1 MWHLSYSF
9 HCLNTLAMK
18 DCFSRTLEFNGKNI
32 TVIHNE
38 GKWWVAIKPICDAL
52 EVNYERQR
60 QNLQEDEILS
70 QLPAVQQVVAAD
82 NKSREMLCLPEKFV
96 YGWLFSIRS
105 ESAALKKYKLVC
117 YDVLYNHFHGA
128 LTGRMETL
136 TERVDLD
143 LQIIDLQDQLLQSDQ
158 FLKIQELKKRRTQLG
173 KRLRELDAELV
184 AGQTTI
190 APLN

>member
-1 MWHLSYSF
+1 
-9 HCLNTLAMK
+9 MK
-18 DCFSRTLEFNGKNI
+18 DSFSRTLEFNGKNI

-52 EVNYERQR
+52 EVEYTRTFK
-60 QNLQEDEILS
+60 NLKEDEILG
-70 QLPAVQQVVAAD
+70 QLLAEQPMVASD
-82 NKSREMLCLPEKFV
+82 GRTREMLCLPEKFI

-105 ESAALKKYKLVC
+105 ESPALKKYKLVC
-117 YDVLYNHFHGA
+117 YDILYNHFHGA
-128 LTGRMETL
+128 LTGRIETL

-143 LQIIDLQDQLLQSDQ
+143 MQIIDLQDQLLQSEQ
-158 FLKIQELKKRRTQLG
+158 FLKIQELKKRKTQLG

-184 AGQTTI
+184 SGQTTI